1 MDFLFTA
8 HFKRVIA
15 LLLAVLPSL
24 GMAQSISDGLIYTLP
39 KSEFTLSGTVRT
51 TSYSPGPL
59 AAYAKKYLGIQ
70 VKEHSETS
78 HQLLQSHLTLSLLP
92 DTACLF
98 QISSKALQNNR
109 LDFGRGSMLLSV
121 NAPACVP
128 QRHADFSSK
137 WNANTAGPDIPMLPI
152 LSLTQETDT
161 IYRRELLADSV
172 VVEHWEIQTLIQQK
186 TTEEISKSTA
196 QKLVQLDQDQQLL
209 LRFNED
215 VQYSGSA
222 LRVMLQRLDSL
233 ENYYHE
239 LFQGRQLHRYSS
251 FSFPLTL
258 TTADLSELQLRGN
271 LTKVIARFSTAAGFS
286 SDTSQTTPLLLSIQG
301 AGILQAVQRLQPKK
315 EAQTT
320 DGLMFR
326 MPERCT
332 IHIFLGNTLIL
343 RENQPIFQLG
353 PLLRLPIPKSGMLN
367 YSIWPEIS
375 NPESVEW

>member
-1 MDFLFTA
+1 
-8 HFKRVIA
+8 
-15 LLLAVLPSL
+15 
-24 GMAQSISDGLIYTLP
+24 
-39 KSEFTLSGTVRT
+39 
-51 TSYSPGPL
+51 
-59 AAYAKKYLGIQ
+59 
-70 VKEHSETS
+70 
-78 HQLLQSHLTLSLLP
+78 
-92 DTACLF
+92 
-98 QISSKALQNNR
+98 
-109 LDFGRGSMLLSV
+109 
-121 NAPACVP
+121 
-128 QRHADFSSK
+128 
-137 WNANTAGPDIPMLPI
+137 MLPM

-186 TTEEISKSTA
+186 TTEEIAKSTA
-196 QKLVQLDQDQQLL
+196 QKLVQLDQDRQLL

-258 TTADLSELQLRGN
+258 TEADLSELQLRGN

-301 AGILQAVQRLQPKK
+301 AGILQAVQRMQPKK